1 MSSVLVHL
9 GSYAIDWRRKQW
21 HPTPVLLPGKSHGQ
35 RSLVGYTPWGCKES
49 DTTEQLHFT
58 SEDLSFLSPKKNN
71 SDSSG
76 ELWNSA
82 FGREDSRYD
91 SMFTKSE
98 MFTKYILWARYNIG
112 GAETIWFQ
120 SLSWHRAAT

>member
-1 MSSVLVHL
+1 MRT
-9 GSYAIDWRRKQW
+9 Y
-21 HPTPVLLPGKSHGQ
+21 
-35 RSLVGYTPWGCKES
+35 C

-58 SEDLSFLSPKKNN
+58 SEDLGFLSPKKNN
-71 SDSSG
+71 SESSG
-76 ELWNSA
+76 ELWDSA

-120 SLSWHRAAT
+120 SLSWHPAAT